1 MLKRIILF
9 VLVFPF
15 VLMSAEPKSNA
26 FVGLSVD
33 VSSTKVPQNQNFTVN
48 INIHYDNE
56 HDYQFE
62 SPILSGT
69 RNCEIMGTG
78 VENSVILTNGK
89 SINIR
94 KYSYTLKPIGM
105 GQAYFGSVSIRYVLN
120 SSTNTLYTKDV
131 PVTVTFPKIKKKSKL
146 PIILGIILII
156 LLTGWLVFVIILKLK
171 ERKKQ
176 KQISLEKERE
186 ASITLEEKKYQIFL
200 TLKEDK
206 DKLDAE
212 GYFFRLVKI
221 LKEYIM
227 EKFEIKQK
235 SLTEKEVLP
244 LIPDDY
250 EEKKVIQLWFEKS
263 YNIKFGNFNL
273 SETDAVELENFISQI
288 LKS

>member
-1 MLKRIILF
+1 MIKRIILF
-9 VLVFPF
+9 ILFLPF
-15 VLMSAEPKSNA
+15 VIMSAEPKTNT
-26 FVGLSVD
+26 FVGLSVN
-33 VSSTKVPQNQNFTVN
+33 VSSIKVSQNQNFTVN
-48 INIHYDNE
+48 ININYDND
-56 HDYQFE
+56 HNYQFE

-78 VENSVILTNGK
+78 VGNSVVLTNGK
-89 SINIR
+89 SINVR
-94 KYSYTLKPIGM
+94 KYSYTLKPTSM

-131 PVTVTFPKIKKKSKL
+131 PVTVTLPKIKKKSKL
-146 PIILGIILII
+146 PIILGTILII
-156 LLTGWLVFVIILKLK
+156 LLIGWLVFFISLKLK

-206 DKLDAE
+206 DKLDTE

-221 LKEYIM
+221 LKDYLM

-250 EEKKVIQLWFEKS
+250 EEKKTIQLWFEKS
-263 YNIKFGNFNL
+263 YNVKFGNFNL
-273 SETDAVELENFISQI
+273 SETDAVELENLINHI